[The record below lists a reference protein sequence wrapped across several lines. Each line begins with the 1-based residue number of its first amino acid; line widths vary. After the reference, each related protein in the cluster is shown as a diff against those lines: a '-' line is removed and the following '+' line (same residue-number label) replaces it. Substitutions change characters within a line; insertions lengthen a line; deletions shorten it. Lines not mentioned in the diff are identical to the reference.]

1 MSIARRLIASSGG
14 GEVEPF
20 KFQLTVSAGQ
30 TYGLPLFS
38 VAGTQPN
45 IIVDWGDS
53 SESTVTDVNDA
64 NRFHTYTSGGTYT
77 VSIIGSLPGFRV
89 DNDTYKLLYSAIL
102 EWGNVGLRSLNF
114 YGCVNITSIPS
125 ATNGLS
131 RVTQWNNTFRGT
143 SITSIPSGL
152 FAFSTSAYEF
162 VDTFSFTKI
171 TSVPNNLFDNNTGVS
186 SFASTFNACTSLV
199 TVPNELFRYNT
210 NVINFSSTFRNNR
223 ALTNIPTFQ
232 YNTNVSIFL
241 NVFNMSSTN
250 NGSSNW
256 GTVEALWS
264 RNPEPLGVNAFNN
277 CTGATNFSSI
287 PINWK

>member
-1 MSIARRLIASSGG
+1 M
-14 GEVEPF
+14 EPF

-30 TYGLPLFS
+30 TYGLPVFS

-45 IIVDWGDS
+45 INVDWGDG
-53 SESTVTDVNDA
+53 SESAVANVNDA
-64 NRFHTYTSGGTYT
+64 SRFHTYTSGGTYT
-77 VSIIGSLPGFRV
+77 VSIIGSLSGFRV

-186 SFASTFNACTSLV
+186 SFASTFNACTSLIS
-199 TVPNELFRYNT
+199 VPNELFRYNT
-210 NVINFSSTFRNNR
+210 TVINFSSTFRNNR

-232 YNTNVSIFL
+232 YNQNVSIFL

>member
-1 MSIARRLIASSGG
+1 M
-14 GEVEPF
+14 EPF

-114 YGCVNITSIPS
+114 YGCVNMTSIPS

-152 FAFSTSAYEF
+152 FAFSISANEDTPVLLSNKLLGTDVIF
-162 VDTFSFTKI
+162 VNEKVSTNSYADVEKSNKPDGI
-171 TSVPNNLFDNNTGVS
+171 DVILVP
-186 SFASTFNACTSLV
+186 
-199 TVPNELFRYNT
+199 
-210 NVINFSSTFRNNR
+210 
-223 ALTNIPTFQ
+223 
-232 YNTNVSIFL
+232 L
-241 NVFNMSSTN
+241 NVLFH
-250 NGSSNW
+250 
-256 GTVEALWS
+256 
-264 RNPEPLGVNAFNN
+264 
-277 CTGATNFSSI
+277 
-287 PINWK
+287 

>member
-1 MSIARRLIASSGG
+1 MSIARRLVSSSGG
-14 GEVEPF
+14 GQVEPF
-20 KFQLTVSAGQ
+20 KFQIAVSAGQ

-38 VAGTQPN
+38 VSGTQPN
-45 IIVDWGDS
+45 IIVDWGDT
-53 SESTVTDVNDA
+53 SESTITDINDSA
-64 NRFHTYTSGGTYT
+64 RFHTYTSAGTYT

-89 DNDTYKLLYSAIL
+89 DNDVYKTLYTSIVQ
-102 EWGNVGLRSLNF
+102 WGNVGLRSLNF
-114 YGCVNITSIPS
+114 YGCVNITSIPN
-125 ATNGLS
+125 ATSGLG

-152 FAFSTSAYEF
+152 FDFSTSAYEF

-171 TSVPNNLFDNNTGVS
+171 TSVPNNLFDNNTNAS

-199 TVPNELFRYNT
+199 SVPNLLFRFNT

-232 YNTNVSIFL
+232 FNTNVSIFL
-241 NVFNMSSTN
+241 NIFNMSSSN

-256 GTVEALWS
+256 GNVEELWTRS
-264 RNPEPLGVNAFNN
+264 PEPLGVNAFNN
-277 CTGATNFSSI
+277 CFGITNYSSI
-287 PINWK
+287 PVNWK

>member
-20 KFQLTVSAGQ
+20 KFQLTLSSGQ

-53 SESTVTDVNDA
+53 SESTVTNVNDVA
-64 NRFHTYTSGGTYT
+64 RFHTYTSGGTYT

-89 DNDTYKLLYSAIL
+89 DNDAYKLLYSAIL

-241 NVFNMSSTN
+241 NIFNMSSSN
-250 NGSSNW
+250 NGSSSW

-277 CTGATNFSSI
+277 CFGVTNYSSI
-287 PINWK
+287 PVNWK